1 MEFCGDRARL
11 RRKALVL
18 PALSIGNAGQ
28 LAVDLLISTYGMPRV
43 GFLDDPHVLPCVGN
57 DPFGPEPRG
66 ELAVAMELY
75 VDSASDITV
84 LQQRSPLVKGSTLKF
99 AENLADWAKSEGFEN
114 VVVLSG
120 LDSGKR
126 HLLHNAGPQVYYQ
139 TSASED
145 GKDELCERLGW
156 LDVKQSGQHTEP
168 FEFSVLRDAM
178 DGRVGEHDQDY
189 LSRLPVTALFTSFK
203 KRGLKVLSVL
213 CYCAEG
219 DNIPDA
225 TFLASAC
232 DKFFH
237 SCNGMSYRSWI
248 NHANYLHIYAG
259 KECKN
264 WRIPLSWSTVYGAPP
279 DLSIY

>member
-1 MEFCGDRARL
+1 
-11 RRKALVL
+11 LVT
-18 PALSIGNAGQ
+18 S
-28 LAVDLLISTYGMPRV
+28 
-43 GFLDDPHVLPCVGN
+43 
-57 DPFGPEPRG
+57 
-66 ELAVAMELY
+66 
-75 VDSASDITV
+75 V
-84 LQQRSPLVKGSTLKF
+84 LQQRSPLVKGSSLKF

-126 HLLHNAGPQVYYQ
+126 HHLHNAGPQVYYQ
-139 TSASED
+139 SSANED

-168 FEFSVLRDAM
+168 FEFSVLRYAM

-213 CYCAEG
+213 CYCAKG

-225 TFLASAC
+225 TDLAII
-232 DKFFH
+232 
-237 SCNGMSYRSWI
+237 SYLISVVYMIMDTLLPWI
-248 NHANYLHIYAG
+248 FETL
-259 KECKN
+259 
-264 WRIPLSWSTVYGAPP
+264 
-279 DLSIY
+279 